1 MFYVGNIS
9 TVAVRRS
16 YETDKSG
23 IRDLP
28 SNHVPHSS
36 CPSKPPS
43 LAGFQPTYVPVLRV
57 RWYLLTLCS
66 RNSALQISSTCQ
78 RRIFSVELK
87 DGWGPFSRNELERWI
102 YTHYLQSKFHKK
114 KRIQIKK
121 KIVKKK
127 KIPLLLSA
135 FCKLGHNWYYTQ
147 DLLSGGVQLGVI
159 FSLLGLFMSCFL
171 LCQVCSVSSHFYSGA
186 SKI

>member
-43 LAGFQPTYVPVLRV
+43 LAIFQPTYVPVLRV
-57 RWYLLTLCS
+57 RWYLLAWCS
-66 RNSALQISSTCQ
+66 RDSALQISSTCQ

-87 DGWGPFSRNELERWI
+87 DGWALSAGMSLRGEFTPTI
-102 YTHYLQSKFHKK
+102 YKANFTR
-114 KRIQIKK
+114 KREYRLK

-135 FCKLGHNWYYTQ
+135 FCKPGHNWYYTQ